1 MQHVGVYITNHL
13 NKTVELPVAPA
24 EMTIKKTT
32 DDKKETVVKLG
43 EVNRIGDN
51 KLIEFSINIVIPT
64 DIKHCHY
71 LTAKNTLSNGNK
83 YITFLDK
90 IYKSKKPCRVV
101 LTTTSISVRATL
113 NLEYGFKDGFA
124 KEYACTLSFTEFK
137 KFKAKKLKTTGKNKK
152 VAKKG
157 KSRKKPAHKK
167 SRGSKVKINNKK
179 HKNVTGRIVG
189 KRSSASS
196 INTGTAS
203 STTNNFKVGN
213 GQSAMRK
220 KVHSNSYLVKH
231 DNNLKPQ
238 YFFRKENQ
246 PKYKHPIKVPSGS
259 IGFIKPTDIFNNKTA
274 KAPQSPHSI
283 PKAKETNKSLPKFPK
298 INAFGG

>member
-1 MQHVGVYITNHL
+1 MRNAGVYITNHL
-13 NKTVELPVAPA
+13 NKTIELPVAPS
-24 EMTIKKTT
+24 EMTIKKMT

-43 EVNRIGDN
+43 EINRIGDN
-51 KLIEFSINIVIPT
+51 KLIDFSINVIIPM

-71 LTAKNTLSNGNK
+71 LTAKNTLSSGNK
-83 YITFLDK
+83 YISFLNN

-113 NLEYGFKDGFA
+113 NFEYGFKDGYA
-124 KEYACTLSFTEFK
+124 KEYACTLTFTEFK
-137 KFKAKKLKTTGKNKK
+137 KFKAKKLKTTGKKKK

-157 KSRKKPAHKK
+157 KSRKKPSHKK

-189 KRSSASS
+189 KRGG
-196 INTGTAS
+196 TGVGSMA
-203 STTNNFKVGN
+203 NNVQVGN
-213 GQSAMRK
+213 GKSAMRK
-220 KVHSNSYLVKH
+220 KLASKPYLIKH
-231 DNNLKPQ
+231 DNNLQPQ

-246 PKYKHPIKVPSGS
+246 PHYKHPIKVPSGS

-283 PKAKETNKSLPKFPK
+283 PKSKPKENNKSLPKFPK